1 MKNSSDCRKKG
12 SLTDSP
18 ALCLTIVATTFTKRG
33 TCKFSTLFENGQD
46 GPAAVHVI
54 QPNRCQLVLLKQD
67 LPV

>member
-1 MKNSSDCRKKG
+1 MKNSSDCRKEG

-18 ALCLTIVATTFTKRG
+18 ALSLTTAATTFTKRG
-33 TCKFSTLFENGQD
+33 NCKFSTLFENGQD
-46 GPAAVHVI
+46 GPAAIHGI